1 MDGFS
6 TLDLAALPLPARVL
20 LRLMLRKPR
29 ISYDELRQAVAELP
43 DEQRFSVEELDSALT
58 ALCEK
63 TWMVR
68 TEENGQ
74 VIYAVNVRKKTGTQD
89 LSSKVRA
96 TQLLQKIEG
105 ITNPAD
111 SATPP
116 PEQSTKTTTSEPT
129 SDTPAE
135 DNPKPRVNPLDKLLG
150 FGRKKDG

>member
-105 ITNPAD
+105 STSLAD
-111 SATPP
+111 SAAPP
-116 PEQSTKTTTSEPT
+116 PEQSTATSEPA
-129 SDTPAE
+129 SDTPVDA
-135 DNPKPRVNPLDKLLG
+135 DPKPRANPLDKLLG
-150 FGRKKDG
+150 FGRKKGE